1 MILRTLLLCGSLA
14 VASLAV
20 ACQNAPNAAGPQ
32 QEEIVVPGKVEDVPA
47 FDRFIAGK
55 PTPEQFRKRY
65 PDVKLV
71 LPGEI
76 ATREFR
82 MDRSR
87 YFAELDAD
95 GRISGGKFM

>member
-1 MILRTLLLCGSLA
+1 MMLRTLLLCGTLA
-14 VASLAV
+14 AAVLAV
-20 ACQNAPNAAGPQ
+20 ACQNSPNAAEQPDT
-32 QEEIVVPGKVEDVPA
+32 VVPGKVEDVPA
-47 FDRFIAGK
+47 FDRFISGK

>member
-1 MILRTLLLCGSLA
+1 MMIRTLLLCSVLA
-14 VASLAV
+14 AATFAV
-20 ACQNAPNAAGPQ
+20 ACQNSPSAAEQ
-32 QEEIVVPGKVEDVPA
+32 QEVVVPGKVEDVAA

-55 PTPEQFRKRY
+55 PTPAQFQKRY

-71 LPGEI
+71 LPDQI

-95 GRISGGKFM
+95 GRITGGKFM